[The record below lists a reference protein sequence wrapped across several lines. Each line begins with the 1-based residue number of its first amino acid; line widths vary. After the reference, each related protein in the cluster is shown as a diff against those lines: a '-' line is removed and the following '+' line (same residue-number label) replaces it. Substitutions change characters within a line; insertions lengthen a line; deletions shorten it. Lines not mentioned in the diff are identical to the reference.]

1 MGGGG
6 RMALL
11 SDDEDFVQELQV
23 PASMMGAARSDEEAK
38 YNMQRRQRKVI
49 LTMFISIVIR
59 AFTTHNKESNIKIV
73 KYGIIVTILCNE

>member
-1 MGGGG
+1 M
-6 RMALL
+6 RMTLL
-11 SDDEDFVQELQV
+11 SAKNEVQELQV

-59 AFTTHNKESNIKIV
+59 AFTTHNKESNVRIIN
-73 KYGIIVTILCNE
+73 YGIFVTILCND